1 VTVTLDVDSAA
12 DVPAPVQS
20 VAYRVVQ
27 EALTNVARH
36 ARASATTVR
45 VRREPGAITIDVTD
59 DGAAPAP
66 AITGETLGNGV
77 RGMRERAAALGGT
90 LDAGP
95 DAGGGWRV
103 HAWLPMTTPAS
114 GGTALAAG
122 QADGE
127 PRR

>member
-1 VTVTLDVDSAA
+1 
-12 DVPAPVQS
+12 
-20 VAYRVVQ
+20 
-27 EALTNVARH
+27 
-36 ARASATTVR
+36 
-45 VRREPGAITIDVTD
+45 
-59 DGAAPAP
+59 
-66 AITGETLGNGV
+66 
-77 RGMRERAAALGGT
+77 MRERAAALGGT

-127 PRR
+127 LRR